1 MKGKTIFQEENMKT
15 EPTSSRKKAVG
26 MGNYFSLFPFLFF
39 LACALVPSA
48 AVAQA
53 YPVKPVRLILPFPPG
68 GPTDLLGRLI
78 AQKLS
83 EQMGQQVVLDNRAG
97 AGGNL
102 GIELAA
108 KSPPDGYTMVLT
120 SSVIAIAPSLYA
132 KLNYKQSDLAPIA
145 LAAEIRNILLVHP
158 SVPAKSVKELISL
171 ARRNPGRLNYG
182 SGGVGTTTHLTPELI
197 MSITKT
203 RMTHVPYKGS
213 GLALIGLVGGHV
225 DVLIM
230 AAPAAA
236 EQVKAGKARGL
247 LILSTERFP
256 PLPQVPSAKEE
267 GVEDYIVRL
276 WYGILAPAGTPPGLI
291 SRLNSELV
299 KALSSP
305 DLTKRLVEAGVEP
318 LSSTPEEFAKFIAVE
333 TPRYARIVKD
343 ANIPAQ

>member
-1 MKGKTIFQEENMKT
+1 MLIRSKSLQALLILI
-15 EPTSSRKKAVG
+15 AVI
-26 MGNYFSLFPFLFF
+26 LP
-39 LACALVPSA
+39 
-48 AVAQA
+48 AVALAQ
-53 YPVKPVRLILPFPPG
+53 PFPSKPVRLILPFPPG
-68 GPTDLLGRLI
+68 GPTDLLGRTI

-83 EQMGQQVVLDNRAG
+83 EQFGHQVIPENRPG

-102 GIELAA
+102 GLELAA

-120 SSVIAIAPSLYA
+120 SSVIALAPALYA
-132 KLNYKQSDLAPIA
+132 KLNYKQSDLAPIS
-145 LAAEIRNILLVHP
+145 LVAEIRNILLAHP
-158 SVPAKSVKELISL
+158 SVPAKNVKELIAL
-171 ARRNPGRLNYG
+171 ARGNPGKLNYG

-203 RMTHVPYKGS
+203 RMTHVPYRGS
-213 GLALIGLVGGHV
+213 GEALIGLIGGHV

-236 EQVKAGKARGL
+236 GQVKAGKARGL

-256 PLPQVPSAKEE
+256 PLPQVPSARDE

-291 SRLNSELV
+291 GRLNSELV
-299 KALSSP
+299 KALTSS
-305 DLTKRLVEAGVEP
+305 DLKKRFEEAGVEP
-318 LSSTPEEFAKFIAVE
+318 LTGTPEEFARFIAAE
-333 TPRYARIVKD
+333 TPRYAKIVKD